1 MKRLTVAALAL
12 SSLFAANLKAEEV
25 GLLWFGKS
33 GMATRVMTGFN
44 KELKAKAPDIK
55 VEFKINQK
63 DEAAAIPIYQ
73 KFSETKDAIV
83 FLRSSG
89 AKAAAK
95 TPSKV
100 PVFIGAAN
108 NPQALGVV
116 KEMAAPEGYITG
128 VTYYLPAMKQLEI
141 FKKIFPDMKSLGII
155 VQGSHP
161 SAPIDTAETKAAC
174 EELGIAYQ
182 EVACETKTDALKA
195 AKKLS
200 GNVDLIVIG
209 NQAVI
214 MDSAKQILAVA
225 LGSKTPVVSYSEKPI
240 KSAGSICGLA
250 PDDAKLGALL
260 AQSLIDVLKNGKK
273 VSEVPVKT
281 DPEPKFLVNEKV
293 LKKFGITIPEEL
305 KATATFVK

>member
-1 MKRLTVAALAL
+1 MKKLTAAALIM
-12 SSLFAANLKAEEV
+12 SSIFATNLNAKEV

-55 VEFKINQK
+55 VEYKINQK
-63 DEAAAIPIYQ
+63 DEASALPVYQ

-89 AKAAAK
+89 AKTAAK

-108 NPQALGVV
+108 NPQVLGVI
-116 KEMAAPEGYITG
+116 KNMDAPEGYITG
-128 VTYYLPAMKQLEI
+128 VTYYLPAKKQLDI
-141 FKKIFPDMKSLGII
+141 FKQVFPTMKSVGII

-161 SAPIDTAETKAAC
+161 SAPIDTAETKGAC
-174 EELGIAYQ
+174 DALGFTYQ
-182 EVACETKTDALKA
+182 EVKCETKTDALKA
-195 AKKLS
+195 AKQLS
-200 GNVDLIVIG
+200 GKVDLIILG

-214 MDSAKQILAVA
+214 MDSAKQILGVA
-225 LGSKTPVVSYSEKPI
+225 SAGKTPVVSYSEKPI
-240 KSAGSICGLA
+240 TSGGSICGLT
-250 PDDAKLGALL
+250 PDDEKLGRML

-273 VSEVPVKT
+273 VSEVAVKT
-281 DPEPKFLVNEKV
+281 DPEPKFLVS
-293 LKKFGITIPEEL
+293 KKLVKKYGITIPEEL
-305 KATATFVK
+305 KAKATFVK